1 MKNLKADQVI
11 AGWTAAQWVTI
22 FRNET
27 PVFSTPG
34 DALNFRLE
42 WLMTKLA
49 PAPYQGKD
57 LDVELLEAAILLE
70 AVT

>member
-1 MKNLKADQVI
+1 MNLKHDQIV
-11 AGWTAAQWVTI
+11 AGWTAAQWVTV

-27 PVFSTPG
+27 PVFSTPS

-42 WLMTKLA
+42 WLKSKAA

-57 LDVELLEAAILLE
+57 LDLELLEASMLLE